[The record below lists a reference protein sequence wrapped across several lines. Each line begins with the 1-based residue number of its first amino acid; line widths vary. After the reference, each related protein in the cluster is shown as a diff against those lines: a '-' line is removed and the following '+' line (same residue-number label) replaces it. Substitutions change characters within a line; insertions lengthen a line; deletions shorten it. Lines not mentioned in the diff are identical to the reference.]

1 MHTPLNDSAL
11 DQAFRTARTIGHYID
26 QPVPESTLR
35 AIYALLKWGPT
46 SANQMP
52 LRIVWCTTPEAK
64 AKLAAC
70 ASKNNQTKILNAPVT
85 AILAMDLNFFEN
97 LPRLFPH
104 ADARSWFAGN
114 QPLIEESAFRN
125 STLQGAYF
133 IIAARMLG
141 LDTNPMSGFD
151 PAQLNAAFFAGTSLR
166 VNFICT
172 LGYGDPSKLH
182 PRAPRL
188 TFEEATTI
196 Q

>member
-1 MHTPLNDSAL
+1 MTTPLNDTAL
-11 DQAFRTARTIGHYID
+11 DQTFRNARTIGYYTS
-26 QPVPESTLR
+26 QPVPESTLH
-35 AIYALLKWGPT
+35 AIYDLLKWGPT
-46 SANQMP
+46 SANQSP

-64 AKLAAC
+64 ARLAAC
-70 ASKNNQTKILNAPVT
+70 ASKNNETKILNAPVT
-85 AILAMDLNFFEN
+85 AILAMDLNFADH
-97 LPRLFPH
+97 LPRLYPH

-151 PAQLNAAFFAGTSLR
+151 KEKLNAAFFAGTALR

-172 LGYGDPSKLH
+172 LGYGDPAKIH
-182 PRAPRL
+182 PRNPRL
-188 TFEEATTI
+188 TFEEANTI
-196 Q
+196 L